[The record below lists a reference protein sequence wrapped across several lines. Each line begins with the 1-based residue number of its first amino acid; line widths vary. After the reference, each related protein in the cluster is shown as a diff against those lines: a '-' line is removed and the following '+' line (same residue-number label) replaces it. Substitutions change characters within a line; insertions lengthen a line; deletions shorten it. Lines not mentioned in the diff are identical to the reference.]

1 MHKKWYHKN
10 LRAYLSMNEFLST
23 NQRMTKMDAGY
34 QQEQSQ
40 NSNQKKI
47 YSHVLER
54 NTRIH

>member
-1 MHKKWYHKN
+1 
-10 LRAYLSMNEFLST
+10 
-23 NQRMTKMDAGY
+23 MDAGY